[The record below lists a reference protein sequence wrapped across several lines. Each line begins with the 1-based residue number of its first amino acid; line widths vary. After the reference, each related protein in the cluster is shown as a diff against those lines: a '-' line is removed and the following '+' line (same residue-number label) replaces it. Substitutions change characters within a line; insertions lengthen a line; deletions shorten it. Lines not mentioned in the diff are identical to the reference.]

1 VAKGHSVCTQLV
13 EELLR
18 VVATAQT
25 TAMKHAHL
33 LIALQAAQSIQYQG
47 ELLQSAM
54 RLVQDHDY
62 HIYSKVSCFMYE
74 QAAGPPA
81 FGRWRDNPAFQLGG
95 LEKKTKPQTVYL
107 AITEGGEL
115 TDHHERQWLMAQD
128 KRANDELEA
137 ARARVRLAHVRKE
150 NAEKN
155 QVDRRECPE
164 IWRGLQQ
171 AEAALHAME
180 KKRNA
185 RLQRLQR
192 NMQAARTGKL
202 IQRFSGLMLSVVRNR
217 RPTGAQFVTEGVDP
231 GFEVLATT
239 TPATSGDLNFLEVKL
254 DPREVGCP
262 NLCCGPRRRTQG
274 EHPLSRALSVRGL
287 SGALREMQGPYF
299 VVPWST
305 APDEEETF
313 CIAAMAMHT
322 KGIKLQHVNK
332 WDGHTIRIEVGSP
345 AHQPLRG
352 GCGPVVLSRHT
363 NFAHA
368 EWVEGQN
375 GQGPTHECKGPS
387 RKWRRYR
394 GRGRIHRR
402 GGCALPGA
410 SFAGCR
416 DGHGRASVSK
426 TGKQS
431 YRRGGRADAAD
442 GHRAGVRKV
451 HGRGALLSRVAF
463 VAQCTEREVHSS
475 QTTWTNNPQFRLWL
489 APSTYAPGKH
499 KFINAHLRLT
509 LSTPIPGAKPGLH
522 IVRNTLTE
530 VMPR

>member
-1 VAKGHSVCTQLV
+1 MSREEVVAKGRLVCTQLV
-13 EELLR
+13 EELLL

-25 TAMKHAHL
+25 TGVKHAHL
-33 LIALQAAQSIQYQG
+33 LIALQAAQSIQYEG

-62 HIYSKVSCFMYE
+62 HIYSKVSCFMYD

-81 FGRWRDNPAFQLGG
+81 FGRWRDNPAYQLGG

-171 AEAALHAME
+171 AEAALQAME

-202 IQRFSGLMLSVVRNR
+202 MQRFSGLMLSVVRNTA
-217 RPTGAQFVTEGVDP
+217 PTGFQFATEGVDP
-231 GFEVLATT
+231 GFEIVATT
-239 TPATSGDLNFLEVKL
+239 TRATSGDLNFLEVKL

-262 NLCCGPRRRTQG
+262 NLGCCGPKSSYARG
-274 EHPLSRALSVRGL
+274 ENRLSRALSLRGL
-287 SGALREMQGPYF
+287 TGALPEMQGPYF

-313 CIAAMAMHT
+313 SIAAMAMHT
-322 KGIKLQHVNK
+322 KGIKLQHVNT
-332 WDGHTIRIEVGSP
+332 WDGHTIRLEVG
-345 AHQPLRG
+345 PLQTAT
-352 GCGPVVLSRHT
+352 P
-363 NFAHA
+363 
-368 EWVEGQN
+368 
-375 GQGPTHECKGPS
+375 
-387 RKWRRYR
+387 
-394 GRGRIHRR
+394 
-402 GGCALPGA
+402 
-410 SFAGCR
+410 
-416 DGHGRASVSK
+416 
-426 TGKQS
+426 
-431 YRRGGRADAAD
+431 RGGRGLAVLNSRSNVC
-442 GHRAGVRKV
+442 GCRA
-451 HGRGALLSRVAF
+451 RG
-463 VAQCTEREVHSS
+463 
-475 QTTWTNNPQFRLWL
+475 
-489 APSTYAPGKH
+489 
-499 KFINAHLRLT
+499 
-509 LSTPIPGAKPGLH
+509 GAKRSRAH
-522 IVRNTLTE
+522 A
-530 VMPR
+530 